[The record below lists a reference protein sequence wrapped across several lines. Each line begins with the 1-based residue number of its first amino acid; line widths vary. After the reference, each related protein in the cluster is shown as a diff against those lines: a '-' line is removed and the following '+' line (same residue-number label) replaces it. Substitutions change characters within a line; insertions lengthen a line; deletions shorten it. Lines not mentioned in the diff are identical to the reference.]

1 MELFFNNTMRKIRNQ
16 YKDLKDMEKDREK
29 WKDIFKELIE
39 LPINNPVYMVSTIT
53 LPDEL
58 YM

>member
-1 MELFFNNTMRKIRNQ
+1 MRKIRNQ